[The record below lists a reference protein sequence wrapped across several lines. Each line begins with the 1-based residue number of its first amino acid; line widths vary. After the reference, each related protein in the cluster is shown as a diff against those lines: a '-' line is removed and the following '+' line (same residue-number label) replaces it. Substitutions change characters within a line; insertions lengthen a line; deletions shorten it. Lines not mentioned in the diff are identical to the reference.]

1 MYIAWACFRNDK
13 DVVAEYSETTKTKVT
28 IIFKMFAK
36 HVGLTVFTIAA
47 FGFVNATNFK
57 RLAFPDNDVRNHVPG
72 ARSSRAVSGPGSAVL
87 RILLKGA
94 EEMSTNDKFNRIFI
108 KHGSK
113 YEAISDFNALNCENV
128 IYKRFGVSGVKGNA
142 SFKLKIDA
150 FSQSTIVVSDPNMA
164 KSIKIIYTKTP
175 DQ

>member
-1 MYIAWACFRNDK
+1 M
-13 DVVAEYSETTKTKVT
+13 
-28 IIFKMFAK
+28 
-36 HVGLTVFTIAA
+36 
-47 FGFVNATNFK
+47 
-57 RLAFPDNDVRNHVPG
+57 
-72 ARSSRAVSGPGSAVL
+72 L

-142 SFKLKIDA
+142 SFKLKTDA
-150 FSQSTIVVSDPNMA
+150 FSQSRPTIVVSDPNMA

-175 DQ
+175 MKSF